1 MAEIVYTAV
10 ADATGIHGSLFQGV
24 KFWLSQKVPQ
34 RSRFIEE
41 VKANGGEVM
50 YSEEEAEV
58 KIVDPA
64 RKPQLPGRFSF
75 QYIENSVRN
84 GALEDLENYAVGPPV
99 GTIRAVGSRSQP
111 VKSGRT
117 KFTAQDDHELLNW
130 VRTFEQRG
138 GATSGN
144 EIYKQLEAKNP
155 RHTWQSWR
163 DRWVKTLKDLPQSA
177 FISRDAP
184 PTPPADQRVETSRPS
199 TVVEDQMGARKP
211 FTTEDGRSLLSVG
224 HQIEDLDPD
233 NRRQAW
239 SKWAENQEHPEDH
252 SAKDWED
259 LWERTIGPLF
269 RKQQRQQ
276 VEEKSILQGPTDA
289 KAELYGHRET
299 QEEAPLPVENSP
311 AKKHMRESTVPRS
324 PSYHPESPTRRL
336 RAASHERN
344 LDISVADHMDGAS
357 DAQDRFKSPAK
368 RKRPAFEDGEEIPS
382 SSPLQIETSNKRLR
396 RDSLPDEILSSPG
409 GNAFTKVSAKEIPD
423 TYASGKPGAID
434 VIEISDE
441 DDSHSPEEEL
451 FCSETSQS
459 LSPEL
464 GSSPRRLSTSLDRN
478 VSRTQAAFLDPA
490 PSIEYELAA
499 PEDGWQDEE
508 DDGEDDQSNAEED
521 DGIALSY
528 KEAAEYDL
536 PAPQCGWPDEDD
548 DQDEDEDE
556 DEDDDDEVSAK
567 DEQAGYDRILEE
579 EVGGLVEADGEYGD
593 EGEPESQQEISS
605 SEFSFDTQERK
616 LAREMGMEGR
626 PSSSPSSSSST
637 VTSRNPSQT
646 RIQYTTQG
654 IITAQTQEPDL
665 SLAEPEG
672 GWDQVLSSPPASP
685 FISKQNLSQPH
696 QIHNQQAPPFPT
708 HDPAPE
714 PEPNYADNVDHFIS
728 YMVAQGHDEDDIL
741 LALRCTNMDHTLTET
756 ALAYMK
762 THPRDTTTPDVPG
775 FWTEADDTDLRGNNA
790 SKIKALELKHGKESL
805 QMRWQFLEHYGS

>member
-1 MAEIVYTAV
+1 
-10 ADATGIHGSLFQGV
+10 
-24 KFWLSQKVPQ
+24 
-34 RSRFIEE
+34 
-41 VKANGGEVM
+41 
-50 YSEEEAEV
+50 
-58 KIVDPA
+58 
-64 RKPQLPGRFSF
+64 
-75 QYIENSVRN
+75 
-84 GALEDLENYAVGPPV
+84 
-99 GTIRAVGSRSQP
+99 
-111 VKSGRT
+111 
-117 KFTAQDDHELLNW
+117 
-130 VRTFEQRG
+130 
-138 GATSGN
+138 
-144 EIYKQLEAKNP
+144 
-155 RHTWQSWR
+155 
-163 DRWVKTLKDLPQSA
+163 
-177 FISRDAP
+177 
-184 PTPPADQRVETSRPS
+184 
-199 TVVEDQMGARKP
+199 MGARKP

-239 SKWAENQEHPEDH
+239 SKWAENQEVSFTYSSLKYRGLTVDPQHPEDH